1 MNAVALQG
9 AKQMIII
16 CRFCNDFYNW
26 FLGTFGQPKAWDIN
40 EPVTYQHPMAPYDVL
55 VDPQT
60 LANVPKTP
68 VATEET
74 KTQEKKKEENEKV
87 ENKSKEHKE
96 EKVQFDIW

>member
-1 MNAVALQG
+1 
-9 AKQMIII
+9 
-16 CRFCNDFYNW
+16 
-26 FLGTFGQPKAWDIN
+26 
-40 EPVTYQHPMAPYDVL
+40 MAPYDVL